1 MTCTSSI
8 LIYPVSL
15 TVDAFISSLP
25 LRSLPL
31 LITSLLYTVT
41 LPSHADNDDE
51 ADAEVQDEVEDMY
64 GAKYLPPLVRQ
75 PLPIGPSVTSIGVR
89 TYRNMQGECVV
100 LHSTAHVVDWTL
112 LSESK

>member
-1 MTCTSSI
+1 MH
-8 LIYPVSL
+8 SL
-15 TVDAFISSLP
+15 PHSPSPPPLTSSLP
-25 LRSLPL
+25 LPSLPL
-31 LITSLLYTVT
+31 LITSLHNTVT
-41 LPSHADNDDE
+41 LPSHTDNDDE

-89 TYRNMQGECVV
+89 TYRNMQGECVA

-112 LSESK
+112 LSECM

>member
-1 MTCTSSI
+1 MHLLPHS
-8 LIYPVSL
+8 PPSL
-15 TVDAFISSLP
+15 TASLHLP
-25 LRSLPL
+25 SLPL
-31 LITSLLYTVT
+31 LISSLQYAVT

-100 LHSTAHVVDWTL
+100 LHRTAHVVDWTF
-112 LSESK
+112 LSEYK